1 MRPAD
6 PNAGAAGKGAPAMPL
21 AVSVCLLAVSAVF
34 AVVRRKKEYL
44 RRSNE
49 ACRMSL
55 HLCWQAG
62 GYIKCL

>member
-1 MRPAD
+1 MLPCQKD
-6 PNAGAAGKGAPAMPL
+6 CAAYCEGCHKNYARWREL
-21 AVSVCLLAVSAVF
+21 QQRQREDQ
-34 AVVRRKKEYL
+34 RRKKEYL
-44 RRSNE
+44 RRANE